1 MAFTPPLHRRDGY
14 RDALQA
20 AGVDPDPALEHLGYF
35 TVEGGREAARYL
47 LSLPERPTAVFAESD
62 EMAYGAL
69 REIRDA
75 GLRVPEDI
83 AVVGFDD
90 QPLSELLDLTTIRQ
104 PVADQ
109 ALDVTT
115 RLLALI
121 AETDG
126 DPARDPA
133 VVLPTELIVRGSSV
147 ARTR

>member
-1 MAFTPPLHRRDGY
+1 
-14 RDALQA
+14 
-20 AGVDPDPALEHLGYF
+20 
-35 TVEGGREAARYL
+35 
-47 LSLPERPTAVFAESD
+47 
-62 EMAYGAL
+62 MAYGAL